1 MPLRQAT
8 LDRQL
13 EQANARLAKHIE
25 KMDKSGIAKG
35 DRSKDAKWRSLNADC
50 VQIRARM
57 KAVSVVVARD
67 AEAANRK
74 AEKLAAPKVAEPKA
88 KKAKTEKAP
97 KEKAKKEKKP
107 KEAAAAKE

>member
-13 EQANARLAKHIE
+13 EQAKARLAVHLTTME
-25 KMDKSGIAKG
+25 KNGIAKE
-35 DRSKDAKWRSLNADC
+35 DRSKDPKWRSLNAEC

-57 KAVSVVVARD
+57 KTVDGVAARD

-74 AEKLAAPKVAEPKA
+74 AEKLAAPEVDEPKA
-88 KKAKTEKAP
+88 KKVKAEKAP

-107 KEAAAAKE
+107 KGESAE